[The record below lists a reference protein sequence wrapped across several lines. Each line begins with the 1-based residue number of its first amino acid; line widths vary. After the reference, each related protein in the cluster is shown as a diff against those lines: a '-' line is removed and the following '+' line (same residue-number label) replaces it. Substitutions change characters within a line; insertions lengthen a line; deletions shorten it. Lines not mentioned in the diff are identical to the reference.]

1 MTFSFLSFSQKNEKL
16 KVGAERTE
24 LFLNDIKEK
33 NVAIVANLTSII
45 KSQNS
50 SIHLIDS
57 LIKLNIKVKKVF

>member
-50 SIHLIDS
+50 
-57 LIKLNIKVKKVF
+57 